1 LIAIASWAADDAN
14 VQLKIDWN
22 KLGIDPAK
30 ATITAPSI
38 KNFQPAATF
47 SANDNIKVEKGKG
60 WLLISEREIKLSN
73 QTVPLCLCVQ
83 KKFHTE
89 AQRHS

>member
-1 LIAIASWAADDAN
+1 

-30 ATITAPSI
+30 AMITAPLI

-60 WLLISEREIKLSN
+60 WLLIVREK
-73 QTVPLCLCVQ
+73 
-83 KKFHTE
+83 
-89 AQRHS
+89 